1 MHKISSSQT
10 RVKKKSSHKHFVTYD
25 GGSAKTQLQNT
36 LVGVD
41 DIENSNLKNNDIENI
56 YAKLSPFIKNNIF
69 EKLTVVPYAIIE
81 ASFRQ

>member
-1 MHKISSSQT
+1 MHKIVSYQT
-10 RVKKKSSHKHFVTYD
+10 KIDKKSSHKHFVTYD

-69 EKLTVVPYAIIE
+69 EKLTVVPCAEIG
-81 ASFRQ
+81 ASLQQ